1 MCRVCGV
8 CGVWGVH
15 GTHGDTRTNTAP
27 PLLLP
32 LLLPFLLPL
41 LLPPLLPQVPIRS
54 LDDHAVLPGIR
65 AGDCGAKFG
74 RNGLDNGYLQFDHV
88 KVPRTAMLC
97 KYAKVDEAGNYTQRG
112 RKQLQ

>member
-1 MCRVCGV
+1 MCAVRAVCAV
-8 CGVWGVH
+8 CVVCTVH
-15 GTHGDTRTNTAP
+15 MVIRTNTAP

-32 LLLPFLLPL
+32 FLLPL
-41 LLPPLLPQVPIRS
+41 LLPQVPIRS

-74 RNGLDNGYLQFDHV
+74 RNGLDNGFLQFDHV